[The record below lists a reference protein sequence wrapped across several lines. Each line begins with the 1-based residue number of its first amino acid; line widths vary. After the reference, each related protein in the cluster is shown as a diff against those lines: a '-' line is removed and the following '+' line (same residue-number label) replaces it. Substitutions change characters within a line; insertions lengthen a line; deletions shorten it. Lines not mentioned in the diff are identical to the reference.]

1 MISTIIFIFILA
13 ILILIHEFGHFI
25 VAKLNGVRVDEFGFG
40 LPPRI
45 FGIKKGETLYSI
57 NLIPFGGFVKL
68 FGEEYHEISQKSKIK
83 SQNQVRL
90 GKKLQEKAFI
100 YKKPWQKTLIILAG
114 VIMNFLLGTTIYYYL
129 LSTNNFQ
136 SEPLPTFFNYQFK
149 FGTQEK
155 RVIILNV
162 NKNSPAEKTGIKHQD
177 IVLAYKKDSNWQKI
191 KSSSEFINLIKNNKD
206 KPIQLDIINNQNG
219 ERKIVTIVPYFEK
232 KVNRY
237 IIGVS
242 LTDSVVLNYQKL
254 NEKIF
259 SGFFHSYNIID
270 YNLKTIA
277 FLISSSIKE
286 KDPKTITQSLSGP
299 VGIYSVVQSTI
310 ETSGKKVVNNLLNI
324 IALLSLSLAL
334 MNVLPFPALD
344 GGRMIF
350 VLYEWITGK
359 PSNKEIE
366 KYVNLVGFLILISF
380 ALVITYSDIVKF
392 FK

>member
-68 FGEEYHEISQKSKIK
+68 FGEEYHEISQKSKVK

-90 GKKLQEKAFI
+90 SKKLQEKAFI

-242 LTDSVVLNYQKL
+242 LTDSIVLNYQKPY
-254 NEKIF
+254 EKIF

-270 YNLKTIA
+270 YNLKTIV

>member
-25 VAKLNGVRVDEFGFG
+25 VAKLNDVRVDEFGFG

-68 FGEEYHEISQKSKIK
+68 FGEEYHEISQNSKIK

-242 LTDSVVLNYQKL
+242 LTDSVVLNYQKP

-299 VGIYSVVQSTI
+299 VGIYSVVQSAI

-344 GGRMIF
+344 GGRIIF

>member
-68 FGEEYHEISQKSKIK
+68 FGEEYHEISQNSKIK

-242 LTDSVVLNYQKL
+242 LTDSVVLNYQKPY
-254 NEKIF
+254 EKIF